1 MTQRVTKTLP
11 EHLTPLNVNWD
22 AVNALVLFFASFA
35 LYARTAAPGALDG
48 DFGEF
53 QTNIFNLGVSHT
65 GYPLYFL
72 LAKLWTLVMPVG
84 SIAYRAN
91 VFSGLFG
98 ALTLV
103 LIYGLMRTLTERRGV
118 ALLTALLF
126 GVSRVQWSQSVI
138 PDVYTLNSFFIVLVL
153 WLAILWRVGRA
164 PLWWLALA
172 YGLSLTHHRTMIWLA
187 PALGIFVL
195 LGAGRAFFQPRE
207 LLKNFAALLLPL
219 LLYLYIPLRGASDVG
234 VEYHPGSNI
243 NVFALNAL
251 YDLRFGPPGFI
262 WERITQ
268 VYLPLLIEQFTA
280 VGFAFGLLGIVALA
294 LKRAPRG
301 FPQNL
306 PPRQL
311 LVLLGLAHLAQ
322 TAFAIVFWVVDSEI
336 FFIPSYLTFLFFIGI
351 GLAVAMDWL
360 ASRLAFDASRL
371 TFDALRRAVIFL
383 VTLLLLA
390 VCAFLLWTNFPRND
404 QSNNDAADA
413 RWQEILAQPLEP
425 DALIMG
431 PWEDLTPLEY
441 YQYVENARRDL
452 KRQKIII
459 HRDQL
464 ALAPQGDIAAQARRA
479 LQNGAS
485 IYLTRHPDDTET
497 LADFVRLDLTPYAT
511 LWRVSLRGATRAV
524 EETQNFGASDELQ
537 SLRAAAR
544 ARAGDFIPLMLHWSP
559 DAPLETTRLLL
570 RVRDANG
577 RVWLERETLPLGGRA
592 IARDDKGVRDLQAVF
607 IPPDAPPG
615 KYTLEIQALERD
627 SQNALPLVGAS
638 NTVNRALDVLAAAR
652 APARETLRIPRP
664 LTANLTDAQFVGY
677 GVNMV
682 EPRGG
687 DILEFSSWWQGL
699 ARGDAN
705 FEIKLRDA
713 DAVETVLYQ
722 GALLPAANGEFNPAQ
737 IVRARH
743 DLIIPP
749 TAAPGLARI
758 LLALD
763 GQPLPEI
770 RVSLGASP
778 RRFNAPIIARPQL
791 ALVGDAMQLLGY
803 KLERA
808 QLRAGE
814 TLPLALYWN
823 AHKTPEASYKV
834 FVHLLDANGALRAQQ
849 DSIPQRGALP
859 TQRWFPGEFVTDEYA
874 LELPQDL
881 APGEYRIAVGM
892 YDEMTGARIPLRDAF
907 GAPLPDNRVLLGD
920 AITVRE

>member
-11 EHLTPLNVNWD
+11 ASLTPLNLNWD
-22 AVNALVLFFASFA
+22 AVDVLVLFFASFA
-35 LYARTAAPGALDG
+35 LYARTAAPGVLDG

-103 LIYGLMRTLTERRGV
+103 LIYGMLRTLTERRVV
-118 ALLTALLF
+118 ALLTAILF

-153 WLAILWRVGRA
+153 WLAILWRIGRV
-164 PLWWLALA
+164 PLWWVALA

-187 PALGIFVL
+187 PALGIFAL
-195 LGAGRAFFQPRE
+195 LGDRRALFQPRE
-207 LLKNFAALLLPL
+207 LLKNLAALLLPL

-234 VEYHPGSNI
+234 VEYHPGNNI

-268 VYLPLLIEQFTA
+268 VYLPLLLEQFT
-280 VGFAFGLLGIVALA
+280 VIGFAFGLFGIIALA
-294 LKRAPRG
+294 LNRAPRG
-301 FPQNL
+301 FPGQL

-311 LVLLGLAHLAQ
+311 LVLLGLAHLAE

-336 FFIPSYLTFLFFIGI
+336 FFIPAYLTFLFFIGI
-351 GLAVAMDWL
+351 GVALAMD
-360 ASRLAFDASRL
+360 RLASRL
-371 TFDALRRAVIFL
+371 TFDALRRALIVFVMLIL
-383 VTLLLLA
+383 SG
-390 VCAFLLWTNFPRND
+390 VCAFLLWTNFPRSD

-413 RWQEILAQPLEP
+413 RWQEILAQPLESS
-425 DALIMG
+425 ALIMG

-441 YQYVENARRDL
+441 YQYVENARRDV
-452 KRQKIII
+452 KRQKIVI
-459 HRDQL
+459 HQDQL
-464 ALAPQGDIAAQARRA
+464 ALAPQGEIAAQVRRA
-479 LQNGAS
+479 LQNGT
-485 IYLTRHPDDTET
+485 IVYLTRHPDDTET
-497 LADFVRLDLTPYAT
+497 LNDFAGLELTPYAT
-511 LWRVSLRGATRAV
+511 LWRASLRSALRAADD
-524 EETQNFGASDELQ
+524 TQKFGAGDELQ
-537 SLRAAAR
+537 SFRVASR
-544 ARAGDFIPLMLHWSP
+544 ARAGDFIPLVLNWSP
-559 DAPLETTRLLL
+559 DAPLEKTRLLL
-570 RVRDANG
+570 RLRDAND
-577 RVWLERETLPLGGRA
+577 RAWMEREALPLGGRE
-592 IARDDKGVRDLQAVF
+592 IARDGKGVRDLQGIF

-627 SQNALPLVGAS
+627 SQNAMPLVGES
-638 NTVNRALDVLAAAR
+638 STLPRALDVLAAEGATSL
-652 APARETLRIPRP
+652 ELLRIPRP
-664 LTANLTDAQFVGY
+664 LTVNLTDAKFLGY
-677 GVNMV
+677 GINSV

-713 DAVETVLYQ
+713 NGVETVLYQ
-722 GALLPAANGEFNPAQ
+722 GALLPDASGEFNPAQ
-737 IVRARH
+737 SVRARH
-743 DLIIPP
+743 DITIPP
-749 TAAPGLARI
+749 TAAPGFARI
-758 LLALD
+758 LLALN
-763 GQPLPEI
+763 GQPLPDI

-778 RRFNAPIIARPQL
+778 RRFNAPVIARPQL
-791 ALVGDAMQLLGY
+791 VLVGDAMQLLGY

-808 QLRAGE
+808 QFRAGE
-814 TLPLALYWN
+814 TLPLVLYWN

-834 FVHLLDANGALRAQQ
+834 FVHLLDANGVLRAQQ
-849 DSIPQRGALP
+849 DSIPKRGALP

-874 LELPQDL
+874 LVLPNDL
-881 APGEYRIAVGM
+881 APGAYRIAVGM
-892 YDEMTGARIPLRDAF
+892 YDETTGGRVPLRDTF

-920 AITVRE
+920 VITVRE